1 METHANASEKVV
13 ELRILNVPI
22 QSANRMMSGAQS
34 LPQEAPVRQTGHK
47 HVTSPRQKRILQKR
61 ENKGT
66 LTETIEKTYL
76 IKITVN
82 NRYHA

>member
-13 ELRILNVPI
+13 ELRISNVPI

-34 LPQEAPVRQTGHK
+34 LPQEAPIRQTGHK
-47 HVTSPRQKRILQKR
+47 HVTSAGQKRILQKH
-61 ENKGT
+61 ENKET
-66 LTETIEKTYL
+66 LREIIKTYL
-76 IKITVN
+76 KIAAN